1 MNRDHLNF
9 RDRTLDPVS
18 LQCGFE
24 CGPLA
29 FECRPLPFERG
40 PLVFH
45 PTDERP
51 KRFHA
56 FGVSGIL
63 AFLAEVSGVAH
74 LPNAYQDDGDGPQ
87 AGDGLDGAD
96 GEGCEFVSGHVAS
109 PFLSGTGC

>member
-9 RDRTLDPVS
+9 RDRTLDSVP

-29 FECRPLPFERG
+29 FECRSLAFERDPLPFERG

-51 KRFHA
+51 ERFHA
-56 FGVSGIL
+56 FGVAGIL

-74 LPNAYQDDGDGPQ
+74 LPNAY
-87 AGDGLDGAD
+87 
-96 GEGCEFVSGHVAS
+96 
-109 PFLSGTGC
+109 